1 MKIKGYVLIILG
13 GLLLSVSGCTGSSP
27 YGKGVKLFKNG
38 DYEQATKEF
47 QKAIDEGS
55 NLYLS
60 HIYLGRIYGVQKDY
74 EKAIGE
80 CRKALDMSPKSPQA
94 YIPLIVLYQLNNQM
108 GEAERLWDKA
118 SNLPGLGKGFALK
131 EVMPS
136 PTGGNLK
143 PGEISYYQEILK
155 GT

>member
-1 MKIKGYVLIILG
+1 MKRYVLIILG
-13 GLLLSVSGCTGSSP
+13 SLLLSVSGCTGFSS

-38 DYEQATKEF
+38 SYAEATKEF
-47 QKAIDEGS
+47 QKAIDKGS

-60 HIYLGRIYGVQKDY
+60 HLYLGRIYGVQKDY
-74 EKAIGE
+74 KKAIEE

-94 YIPLIVLYQLNNQM
+94 YVPLIVLYQLNNQP

-136 PTGGNLK
+136 PTGRELK
-143 PGEISYYQEILK
+143 PGEISYYHEILK